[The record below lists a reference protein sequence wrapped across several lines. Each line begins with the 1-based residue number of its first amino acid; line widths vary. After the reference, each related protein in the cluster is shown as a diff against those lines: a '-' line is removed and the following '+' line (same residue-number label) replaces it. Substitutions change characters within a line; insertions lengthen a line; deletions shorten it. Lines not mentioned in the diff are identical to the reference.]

1 VDKTPDADTTG
12 RRRMDLQ
19 SITKVAF
26 SQVVALA
33 RAVDEHGGQADV
45 ARIADDVEM
54 DLDGIGPVVA
64 AAEFLGV
71 VTVEDGDLRLTDIG
85 RRLIKASVRERKAML
100 REFMKDLP
108 VFRYVIEL
116 IETSGRPASRQEVI
130 DALAVH
136 FGSYSA
142 EDLFRALVY
151 WGRASELIAYDSRSE
166 LLTLRRPGV
175 PMPPA
180 H

>member
-1 VDKTPDADTTG
+1 VDKTKDADKTG
-12 RRRMDLQ
+12 RLRMDLHQ
-19 SITKVAF
+19 ITKVSF
-26 SQVVALA
+26 SQVLALA
-33 RAVDEHGGQADV
+33 RAVDEHGGVADV

-54 DLDGIGPVVA
+54 DLDEIGPVVA

-71 VTVEDGDLRLTDIG
+71 LTVDEGDLRLTDFG
-85 RRLIKASVRERKAML
+85 RKLMKASVRERKAML

-108 VFRYVIEL
+108 VFRYVIQL
-116 IETSGRPASRQEVI
+116 IESSGRPATRQEVTE
-130 DALAVH
+130 ALAVH
-136 FGSYSA
+136 FGSHQM

-166 LLTLRRPGV
+166 LLTLRKPGV

>member
-1 VDKTPDADTTG
+1 MDKTADADGSG
-12 RRRMDLQ
+12 RPGMDLH

-71 VTVEDGDLRLTDIG
+71 VTVEDGDLRLTEFG
-85 RRLIKASVRERKAML
+85 RKLIKASVKERKAML

-108 VFRYVIEL
+108 VFRYVIQL
-116 IETSGRPASRQEVI
+116 IESSGRPASRREVLE
-130 DALAVH
+130 ALAVH
-136 FGSYSA
+136 FGTHSS

-166 LLTLRRPGV
+166 LLTLRKPGV

>member
-1 VDKTPDADTTG
+1 
-12 RRRMDLQ
+12 
-19 SITKVAF
+19 
-26 SQVVALA
+26 
-33 RAVDEHGGQADV
+33 
-45 ARIADDVEM
+45 
-54 DLDGIGPVVA
+54 
-64 AAEFLGV
+64 
-71 VTVEDGDLRLTDIG
+71 
-85 RRLIKASVRERKAML
+85 ML

-108 VFRYVIEL
+108 VFRYVIQL
-116 IETSGRPASRQEVI
+116 IETSARPASRQDVI

-136 FGSYSA
+136 FGSHSA

-166 LLTLRRPGV
+166 LLTLRTPGV

>member
-1 VDKTPDADTTG
+1 MDKTKDADGTG

-19 SITKVAF
+19 SITKVSF
-26 SQVVALA
+26 SQIVALA
-33 RAVDEHGGQADV
+33 RAVEEHGGQADV

-54 DLDGIGPVVA
+54 DLEGIGPVVA

-71 VTVEDGDLRLTDIG
+71 LTVDEGNLRLTDFG
-85 RRLIKASVRERKAML
+85 RKVIKASVRERKAML
-100 REFMKDLP
+100 RQFMKDLP
-108 VFRYVIEL
+108 VFRYVIQL
-116 IETSGRPASRQEVI
+116 IETSGRPASRREVI
-130 DALAVH
+130 DALSVH
-136 FGSYSA
+136 FGSYEA

-151 WGRASELIAYDSRSE
+151 WGRASELIAYDSRTE
-166 LLTLRRPGV
+166 LLTLRTPGV

>member
-1 VDKTPDADTTG
+1 MDKTQDTDKSG
-12 RRRMDLQ
+12 RRHMDLRT
-19 SITKVAF
+19 ITKVSF

-33 RAVDEHGGQADV
+33 RAIDEHGGVADV

-71 VTVEDGDLRLTDIG
+71 LTVEEGDLRLTDFG
-85 RRLIKASVRERKAML
+85 RKLMKASVRERKAML
-100 REFMKDLP
+100 RAFMKDLP
-108 VFRYVIEL
+108 VFRYVIQL
-116 IETSGRPASRQEVI
+116 IETSGRPVSRKDVVE
-130 DALAVH
+130 ALAVH
-136 FGSYSA
+136 YGA
-142 EDLFRALVY
+142 HQADDLFRALVY

-166 LLTLRRPGV
+166 LLTLRTPGV